1 MKRKMVKPEISDQI
15 EEKILR
21 RIPGEIIIFSLIPAI
36 AALIIFDPLT
46 AILVLAGGCLSV
58 ISFIWLR
65 QALSK
70 FLLLGRKKALKSAAF
85 LYVLRLLLI
94 LAIFSIIIFFFS
106 NKIIAFAVG
115 FSMIIP
121 VFFVEAVVVLSKIK
135 KWKN

>member
-1 MKRKMVKPEISDQI
+1 MEKPELTDQI

-21 RIPGEIIIFSLIPAI
+21 RIPGEILIFSLIAAT
-36 AALIIFDPLT
+36 AALIIFDPVT
-46 AILVLAGGCLSV
+46 AILVLAGGSLSV

-70 FLLLGRKKALKSAAF
+70 FILLGKKKALKSAIL
-85 LYVLRLLLI
+85 LYAIRLLLI

-106 NKIIAFAVG
+106 KKIIAFAVG

-121 VFFVEAVVVLSKIK
+121 VFFVETVAVLSRVK
-135 KWKN
+135 KWKS

>member
-1 MKRKMVKPEISDQI
+1 LKKKYYAVYR
-15 EEKILR
+15 EKFSF
-21 RIPGEIIIFSLIPAI
+21 FSLIPAT
-36 AALIIFDPLT
+36 AALIIFDLLT

-70 FLLLGRKKALKSAAF
+70 FLLLGRKKALKSAAL
-85 LYVLRLLLI
+85 LYVLCLLLI

-121 VFFVEAVVVLSKIK
+121 VFFMEAVVVLSKIK